1 MKAYSKR
8 SPCCK
13 EIDDDGGQHV
23 AKGESNYIYTH
34 IHIRTHPPT
43 RPEKEAQYKNVNFK
57 TPVNKIISYSKF

>member
-8 SPCCK
+8 SPYCK

-34 IHIRTHPPT
+34 THTHALPNT
-43 RPEKEAQYKNVNFK
+43 SRKRNIVQKCK
-57 TPVNKIISYSKF
+57 L

>member
-8 SPCCK
+8 RPYRK

-43 RPEKEAQYKNVNFK
+43 RPEKE
-57 TPVNKIISYSKF
+57 T